1 MAKLSQIQNP
11 VSDLLLEVA
20 HAEEFHSLLKQLRR
34 GQRTVRL
41 SGLTRH
47 AKALYAVLLQQLV
60 DKPLLYIARSND
72 HAEVITDL
80 LAGWSEL
87 LGGKPPSFI
96 PAHDVRPYQGLSPH
110 PEIAEKR
117 AVGLGKLAAGQVSL
131 VVAPIASVAT
141 RLQSPDFYRR
151 LLKTIQLGQTLPLE
165 QFVDHLVS
173 VGYTSHEPVEMAGQF
188 SVRGGIVD
196 VFSPE
201 SLRPVRL
208 ELLGDDVESI
218 REFDPEMQRSV
229 GQITSAT
236 LLPVTEFPLRHDR
249 LNDLYR
255 KIDGDASGIY
265 SPGEPFAGWEFLLP
279 LAVPFQHSLMNLCDQ
294 AVIFLDE
301 PQDLEKELE
310 RLLSKSELEYEQVRE
325 LRPLSSPPSSYFL
338 QWQEITEK
346 WDRHSRII
354 AEEIALAPLAGV
366 PHLECGT
373 RPSPRYHGNVSLCL
387 AEIKKRIAENFR
399 ILVLT
404 TGRGE
409 TERLGELFAESAIPF
424 ATAGTERTE
433 GTDNKNPICWIAQS
447 HIPDGVTMAGLKIMV
462 LGYQDIFDAP
472 VSLPIAKSSKISTFL
487 SDFRDLEPGD
497 FIVHKEHGVG
507 CFRGLKE
514 ISQDDIR
521 MEFMEVA
528 YAEEARL
535 YVPLARLDLV
545 QKYRG
550 MEGAKP
556 KLDRLGGSTWA
567 RTKKRVRKAM
577 EEMAGE
583 LLKLYAGRK
592 LAQGFAFSSEDHW
605 QREFDEAF
613 EFEETADQLKAI
625 EDVKQDMKKAVP
637 MERLVCGDVGYGK
650 TEVAMRAAFRAASHS
665 KQVAVLAPTT
675 ILALQHLDTFQK
687 RFAAFPLRIDMLS
700 RFKKPA
706 QQKEALKNLEKG
718 KIDIIIG
725 THRLLSK
732 DVVFHDLGLL
742 IVDEEQ
748 RFGVRHKERLKEI
761 KKSVDI
767 LSLSATPIP
776 RTLHM
781 ALVGLRDMSVI
792 ETPPRDRLSI
802 QTVVAPF
809 SDGIIKTAIE
819 QELDRGGQVYFVHN
833 RVGSLDQMAARIK
846 KLVPQA
852 RIALAHG
859 QMNER
864 HLEKVMLQ
872 FVRQETNVLVATTII
887 ENGLDIPLVN
897 TIVINR
903 SDRMGLSELYQLRG
917 RVGRSNRRAYA
928 YLLVPDEGE
937 LSELARRR
945 LSALKEFTELGSGF
959 RVAALDMELRGA
971 GNLLGREQH
980 GEVNAVGFELYCRMM
995 EETIQQ
1001 MQGTEVPQEVSTS
1014 IQLGIDI
1021 RIPPSY
1027 IPEEHQRLQM
1037 YKMAGNIRSAE
1048 EKDRLQQE
1056 LEDRYGPLSA
1066 PVKNLLAY
1074 SELKFQA
1081 ERLWIRSI
1089 DRKGGHIHMQFHPS
1103 TPLNSARLIQFISR
1117 NPGVEFTPAG
1127 LLRVPLHQKSGGA
1140 LAQAK
1145 SVLDHLQ

>member
-1 MAKLSQIQNP
+1 
-11 VSDLLLEVA
+11 
-20 HAEEFHSLLKQLRR
+20 
-34 GQRTVRL
+34 
-41 SGLTRH
+41 
-47 AKALYAVLLQQLV
+47 
-60 DKPLLYIARSND
+60 
-72 HAEVITDL
+72 
-80 LAGWSEL
+80 
-87 LGGKPPSFI
+87 
-96 PAHDVRPYQGLSPH
+96 
-110 PEIAEKR
+110 
-117 AVGLGKLAAGQVSL
+117 
-131 VVAPIASVAT
+131 
-141 RLQSPDFYRR
+141 
-151 LLKTIQLGQTLPLE
+151 
-165 QFVDHLVS
+165 
-173 VGYTSHEPVEMAGQF
+173 MAG
-188 SVRGGIVD
+188 
-196 VFSPE
+196 
-201 SLRPVRL
+201 
-208 ELLGDDVESI
+208 
-218 REFDPEMQRSV
+218 
-229 GQITSAT
+229 
-236 LLPVTEFPLRHDR
+236 H
-249 LNDLYR
+249 
-255 KIDGDASGIY
+255 
-265 SPGEPFAGWEFLLP
+265 
-279 LAVPFQHSLMNLCDQ
+279 
-294 AVIFLDE
+294 
-301 PQDLEKELE
+301 
-310 RLLSKSELEYEQVRE
+310 
-325 LRPLSSPPSSYFL
+325 
-338 QWQEITEK
+338 
-346 WDRHSRII
+346 
-354 AEEIALAPLAGV
+354 
-366 PHLECGT
+366 
-373 RPSPRYHGNVSLCL
+373 
-387 AEIKKRIAENFR
+387 
-399 ILVLT
+399 
-404 TGRGE
+404 
-409 TERLGELFAESAIPF
+409 
-424 ATAGTERTE
+424 
-433 GTDNKNPICWIAQS
+433 
-447 HIPDGVTMAGLKIMV
+447 KIMV